1 MKTFQTGRWPQKL
14 VVAAVATMIGAALLE
29 IVADAMKHPDPGTV
43 AARAQFLATER
54 ERALELRM
62 LQQQRQLATVPPAKG
77 I

>member
-1 MKTFQTGRWPQKL
+1 MKTFQTSRWQQKL
-14 VVAAVATMIGAALLE
+14 IVAAVAMMIGAALLE
-29 IVADAMKHPDPGTV
+29 IVAGAMKHPDPATV
-43 AARAQFLATER
+43 AVRAQFLAAER

>member
-1 MKTFQTGRWPQKL
+1 MKTFQTSRWRQNL
-14 VVAAVATMIGAALLE
+14 VVVVVAVTIGAAILE
-29 IVADAMKHPDPGTV
+29 IVAGAMKHPDPGAV
-43 AARAQFLATER
+43 AARAQFLAAER